1 MDSIKKVISA
11 LNSNY
16 NANYNSLNCDTTCA
30 CTCNKCHPLEDIMK

>member
-30 CTCNKCHPLEDIMK
+30 CTCNKCRPLEDIMK

>member
-16 NANYNSLNCDTTCA
+16 NANYNSFNCNTNCA

>member
-16 NANYNSLNCDTTCA
+16 NANYNSLNCDNTCA